1 MHKNLVSE
9 IGYTA
14 SVYDFNGVHIN
25 DAIDRLCE
33 DMFNFKDERNDPF
46 YKYFLKYTDVGLLR
60 YIMDGPNHRDVL

>member
-25 DAIDRLCE
+25 DAIDLFVKICLI
-33 DMFNFKDERNDPF
+33 
-46 YKYFLKYTDVGLLR
+46 LKMKEMTLSTN
-60 YIMDGPNHRDVL
+60 IS